1 MVVFESVLAVAVLTV
16 ILVLTFSGRSGNG
29 ARYQDEVLAAYLN
42 STASYALLAGSY
54 SHYTFVCDKKQW
66 HWHNGALSTPSKY
79 LATVYKKKSK
89 ELRVALPSE
98 DCAVM
103 PSLMRYLDPLASP
116 RTKPA
121 RSPLQDHLRICL
133 MAKRKRFDTLE
144 RMALTNVHQGL
155 QISWDKQIFAD
166 VVAEV
171 YTVDA
176 KLGRDLRRAVVQVAV
191 QHDAVL
197 FGSKRRHRRFRGMA
211 LANRQFM
218 NDVLEARE
226 VSGERSIGGKLDS
239 PMDMSTAGYHFATAT
254 GVTDR
259 TGNRNTVQ
267 TSGHIKRTVL
277 YTLATCLCLCLMFW
291 WLLNKG
297 PETLDRWLARRADLE
312 KIRLREER
320 TRLLGESARKA
331 SQQRN
336 RVLAAYLPRSAAN
349 DLMSGRYSH
358 FTIVCNGVE
367 TYWSNGTECEP
378 FDHLGK
384 IYDPSLKGLRIR
396 LDNEDSETVAG
407 VLEYFDTMKRSFG
420 SRYDPA
426 VLNFNS
432 TSIHVRL
439 HFLAKRKE
447 NEPLRQAALHNFS
460 DAVKTSWDTPDFMR
474 SIIEIYVADREQSAE
489 LRAIAA
495 RVTAK
500 HGSVLLGPG
509 RKHVEFREMARS
521 TPAFTADVLK
531 AQADE
536 ELLDD
541 LHRSESRRER
551 AQ

>member
-1 MVVFESVLAVAVLTV
+1 MEVFICVLTV
-16 ILVLTFSGRSGNG
+16 AILTLMLAWTLGGRSGNG
-29 ARYQDEVLAAYLN
+29 AGYQDEVLAAYLN
-42 STASYALLAGSY
+42 STASYALLAGTY
-54 SHYTFVCDKKQW
+54 THYAFVCNKKQW
-66 HWHNGALSTPSKY
+66 HWHKGALTTPAQY
-79 LATVYKKKSK
+79 LATVYRKKSK
-89 ELRVALPSE
+89 ELRLLLPSE
-98 DCAVM
+98 DCAIM
-103 PSLMRYLDPLASP
+103 PGLMRYLDQLETP

-121 RSPLQDHLRICL
+121 RSPLQDHLRIYL
-133 MAKRKRFDTLE
+133 MAKRDRYSTLD

-155 QISWDKQIFAD
+155 HILWDKPIFAD

-197 FGSKRRHRRFRGMA
+197 FGPKRRHRRFKRTA
-211 LANRQFM
+211 LANHQFM

-226 VSGERSIGGKLDS
+226 VGGERSIGGKLDS

-254 GVTDR
+254 GVTDG
-259 TGNRNTVQ
+259 TGNRSSVQ
-267 TSGHIKRTVL
+267 TSGHIGRTVL
-277 YTLATCLCLCLMFW
+277 YTLALCLCLMFW

-320 TRLLGESARKA
+320 TRLLGENARKA
-331 SQQRN
+331 SQQKN

-367 TYWSNGTECEP
+367 TYWSNGNECEP

-384 IYDPSLKGLRIR
+384 IYDPSLKGLRIM
-396 LDNEDSETVAG
+396 LDYEDSETVAG

-420 SRYDPA
+420 SRYDPS
-426 VLNFNS
+426 VINFNT

-439 HFLAKRKE
+439 HLLAKRKE
-447 NEPLRQAALHNFS
+447 NQPLKQAALHNFR
-460 DAVKTSWDTPDFMR
+460 DIVKTSWDTSDFMR
-474 SIIEIYVADREQSAE
+474 CIIEIYVADPEQSTE
-489 LRAIAA
+489 LREIAA

-500 HGSVLLGPG
+500 HGSVLFGPG
-509 RKHVEFREMARS
+509 RRHAEFREMARN
-521 TPAFTADVLK
+521 TPQFTADVLK
-531 AQADE
+531 ARADE
-536 ELLDD
+536 EVLDS
-541 LHRSESRRER
+541 LHRLESRRER